1 VKLSVIMQTIVGGIA
16 DENNRRTTDAVR
28 IASPSD
34 DDLTLLQAVLA
45 GDGPA
50 GNAFVPLWAAYPA
63 VGFGHRAA
71 LPTLRSDAAERLVGR
86 DQPVTWPLAFLHLL
100 AEAARAGLRTPT
112 GSRPRRRRAGG
123 LAAGGD
129 KRSRLP
135 DAVDALLRA
144 PVLTPKGLAARL
156 GIAPQTG
163 TALLRELAAK
173 GLVREVTG
181 RGSFRAFAV

>member
-1 VKLSVIMQTIVGGIA
+1 VKLSVIMQTIIGGIV

-34 DDLTLLQAVLA
+34 DDLTLLQAGLA

-63 VGFGHRAA
+63 VGFGGAA
-71 LPTLRSDAAERLVGR
+71 LPTLRSDAADRLVGR
-86 DQPVTWPLAFLHLL
+86 DQPVNWPHAFLHLL
-100 AEAARAGLRTPT
+100 AEGARAELRTLDRLEAVAEK
-112 GSRPRRRRAGG
+112 GRG
-123 LAAGGD
+123 LAAAAD

-135 DAVDALLRA
+135 DAVDALLHA
-144 PVLTPKGLAARL
+144 PVLTPKALAARL

-163 TALLRELAAK
+163 TGCSGNWQPR
-173 GLVREVTG
+173 GWCG
-181 RGSFRAFAV
+181 R